1 MGFLGAA
8 GRTLE
13 KGEGG
18 FLEEIQVQEAGMPN
32 VLQETATTESAQPT
46 SGRVAGG
53 GDAATQNAHGAT
65 EADLAAH
72 IQQQQALHQAIL
84 LQHQQQQQQALKGAK
99 PGDKGVPVSAAQM
112 PQVLLAPQQ
121 LTPVQLQQILQQQV
135 LSPQQLQ
142 QLMAQQTLIQQQ
154 QQLQELYAK
163 PGVNKDQQL
172 KMQQQLQEQLQLQM
186 LQQQQAMAALVAT
199 TGAGGKQPDA
209 SKQQQL
215 QQMALQQQ
223 LMLQMQQAQ
232 QQQLIFRQHGLVQT
246 QQGIVPVQLTQ
257 GLSPAELQAL
267 WTQLTA
273 GGIVHDPTKA
283 TNNIT
288 VNVAAT
294 STTAGGTAAQAA
306 TTIPTSPSVPAP
318 VMNGQAFASA
328 AGDAALLHAG
338 LVMAN
343 PHTISSSVFSPI
355 ADGRTSPGHNHPL
368 YGNRMCKWPGCEAV
382 CEDFGLFLKHL
393 NTEHAL
399 DDRSTAQARVQMQV
413 VAQLELQLAKERE
426 RLQAMMTHL
435 HMKPAEPKEPVSTIV
450 NLLPSQSST
459 AGTHPH
465 LQDSKWMLSQMERE
479 ARSRITPVMSKP
491 EPPPPLPPPSPVVT
505 HDSTP
510 HTPTTP
516 TTPVMTAPATPTA
529 VGPIRRRASEKYNLP
544 LSEEIQRNHEFY
556 KNADVRP
563 PFTYASLIRQAII
576 ESPEKQLTLNEIYNW
591 FTRTFA
597 YFRRNAATWKNAVRH
612 NLSLHKCFV
621 RVENVKGA
629 VWTVDEIEFQ
639 KRRQQKMSGE
649 PKSGDTDKLMPEGWS
664 LPLAGRGFGR
674 RGMGVVPD
682 HNLYAANINANLQ
695 VGAAFLYEA
704 TLAENNLPLLSSA
717 ATGLA
722 GPPTLLPDRDG
733 SEHVPS
739 EEESPHMSPSDVQVK
754 VEQVQVKLEPQE
766 GAPRQGTN
774 GDTRAEEV
782 ESPK

>member
-1 MGFLGAA
+1 MS
-8 GRTLE
+8 
-13 KGEGG
+13 
-18 FLEEIQVQEAGMPN
+18 QEAGMPN

-257 GLSPAELQAL
+257 
-267 WTQLTA
+267 
-273 GGIVHDPTKA
+273 
-283 TNNIT
+283 
-288 VNVAAT
+288 AT

-343 PHTISSSVFSPI
+343 PHTISSPI

-465 LQDSKWMLSQMERE
+465 LQ
-479 ARSRITPVMSKP
+479 ITPVMSKP

-674 RGMGVVPD
+674 SRGMGVVPD

>member
-1 MGFLGAA
+1 MS
-8 GRTLE
+8 
-13 KGEGG
+13 
-18 FLEEIQVQEAGMPN
+18 QEAGMPN
-32 VLQETATTESAQPT
+32 VLQETATSESAQPT

-72 IQQQQALHQAIL
+72 LQQQQALHQAIL
-84 LQHQQQQQQALKGAK
+84 LQHQQQQQALKGAK

-142 QLMAQQTLIQQQ
+142 QLMAQQTLIQQ

-223 LMLQMQQAQ
+223 LFLQMQQAQ

-246 QQGIVPVQLTQ
+246 QQGVVPVQLTQ
-257 GLSPAELQAL
+257 GLSPAEIQAL
-267 WTQLTA
+267 WTQLT
-273 GGIVHDPTKA
+273 GGATGIIHDPTKA

-294 STTAGGTAAQAA
+294 STTAGGTAAAA
-306 TTIPTSPSVPAP
+306 TTIPTSPSVPAAP

-343 PHTISSSVFSPI
+343 PHTISSPI

-435 HMKPAEPKEPVSTIV
+435 HMKPAEPKEPVSTI
-450 NLLPSQSST
+450 
-459 AGTHPH
+459 
-465 LQDSKWMLSQMERE
+465 DSKWMLSQMERE

-674 RGMGVVPD
+674 RGMSGVVPD

-739 EEESPHMSPSDVQVK
+739 EEDSPHMSPTDVQVK
-754 VEQVQVKLEPQE
+754 VEPVQVKMEPEE
-766 GAPRQGTN
+766 GAQRPGAN
-774 GDTRAEEV
+774 GDNRAEEV

>member
-1 MGFLGAA
+1 
-8 GRTLE
+8 
-13 KGEGG
+13 
-18 FLEEIQVQEAGMPN
+18 MPN
-32 VLQETATTESAQPT
+32 VLQETVTSESAQPT

-84 LQHQQQQQQALKGAK
+84 LQHQQQQQQQALKGAK
-99 PGDKGVPVSAAQM
+99 QGDKGVPVSAAQM

-154 QQLQELYAK
+154 HQLQELYTK

-172 KMQQQLQEQLQLQM
+172 KMQQQLQEQLGLQM

-199 TGAGGKQPDA
+199 TGGKQPDA

-257 GLSPAELQAL
+257 GLSPAELQAI

-294 STTAGGTAAQAA
+294 STTAGGTPA
-306 TTIPTSPSVPAP
+306 TTIPPSPSVPAAP

-338 LVMAN
+338 LVMDN
-343 PHTISSSVFSPI
+343 PHTISSPI
-355 ADGRTSPGHNHPL
+355 ADGRNSPGHNHPL

-450 NLLPSQSST
+450 NLLPSQST
-459 AGTHPH
+459 VAGTHPH
-465 LQDSKWMLSQMERE
+465 LQ
-479 ARSRITPVMSKP
+479 ITPVMSKP
-491 EPPPPLPPPSPVVT
+491 EPPSPLPPPSPVVT

-576 ESPEKQLTLNEIYNW
+576 ESPERQLTLNEIYNW

-674 RGMGVVPD
+674 RGMGGVVPD

-695 VGAAFLYEA
+695 A

-739 EEESPHMSPSDVQVK
+739 EEESPHMSPTNVQVK

-766 GAPRQGTN
+766 GAQRQGTN
-774 GDTRAEEV
+774 GDNRAEEV

>member
-1 MGFLGAA
+1 MS
-8 GRTLE
+8 
-13 KGEGG
+13 
-18 FLEEIQVQEAGMPN
+18 QEAGMPN
-32 VLQETATTESAQPT
+32 VLQETATSESAQPT

-72 IQQQQALHQAIL
+72 LQQQQALHQAIL
-84 LQHQQQQQQALKGAK
+84 LQHQQQQQALKGAK

-223 LMLQMQQAQ
+223 LFLQMQQAQ

-246 QQGIVPVQLTQ
+246 QQGVVPVQLTQ
-257 GLSPAELQAL
+257 
-267 WTQLTA
+267 
-273 GGIVHDPTKA
+273 
-283 TNNIT
+283 
-288 VNVAAT
+288 AT
-294 STTAGGTAAQAA
+294 STTAGGTAAAA
-306 TTIPTSPSVPAP
+306 TTIPTSPSVPAAP

-343 PHTISSSVFSPI
+343 PHTISSPI

-435 HMKPAEPKEPVSTIV
+435 HMKPAEPKEPVSTI
-450 NLLPSQSST
+450 
-459 AGTHPH
+459 
-465 LQDSKWMLSQMERE
+465 
-479 ARSRITPVMSKP
+479 ITPVMSKP

-674 RGMGVVPD
+674 RGMSGVVPD

-739 EEESPHMSPSDVQVK
+739 EEDSPHMSPTDVQVK
-754 VEQVQVKLEPQE
+754 VEPVQVKMEPEE
-766 GAPRQGTN
+766 GAQRPGAN
-774 GDTRAEEV
+774 GDNRAEEV

>member
-1 MGFLGAA
+1 MS
-8 GRTLE
+8 
-13 KGEGG
+13 
-18 FLEEIQVQEAGMPN
+18 QEAGMPN
-32 VLQETATTESAQPT
+32 VLQETATSESAQPT

-84 LQHQQQQQQALKGAK
+84 LQHQQQQQQQALKGAK
-99 PGDKGVPVSAAQM
+99 QGDKGVPVSAAQM

-154 QQLQELYAK
+154 HQLQELYTK

-172 KMQQQLQEQLQLQM
+172 KMQQQLQEQLGLQM

-199 TGAGGKQPDA
+199 TGGKQPDA

-257 GLSPAELQAL
+257 GLSPAELQAI

-294 STTAGGTAAQAA
+294 STTAGGTPA
-306 TTIPTSPSVPAP
+306 TTIPTSPSVPAAP

-343 PHTISSSVFSPI
+343 PHTISSPI
-355 ADGRTSPGHNHPL
+355 ADGRNSPGHNHPL

-450 NLLPSQSST
+450 NLLPSQST
-459 AGTHPH
+459 VAGTHPH

-491 EPPPPLPPPSPVVT
+491 EPPSPLPPPSPVVT

-639 KRRQQKMSGE
+639 KRRQQKMSG
-649 PKSGDTDKLMPEGWS
+649 
-664 LPLAGRGFGR
+664 
-674 RGMGVVPD
+674 RGMGGVVPD

-695 VGAAFLYEA
+695 A

-739 EEESPHMSPSDVQVK
+739 EEESPHMSPTDVQVK

-766 GAPRQGTN
+766 GAQRQGTN
-774 GDTRAEEV
+774 GDNRAEEV

>member
-1 MGFLGAA
+1 MS
-8 GRTLE
+8 
-13 KGEGG
+13 
-18 FLEEIQVQEAGMPN
+18 QEAGMPN

-154 QQLQELYAK
+154 QLQELYAK

-257 GLSPAELQAL
+257 
-267 WTQLTA
+267 
-273 GGIVHDPTKA
+273 
-283 TNNIT
+283 
-288 VNVAAT
+288 AT

-343 PHTISSSVFSPI
+343 PHTISSPI

-435 HMKPAEPKEPVSTIV
+435 HMKPAEPKEPVSTI
-450 NLLPSQSST
+450 
-459 AGTHPH
+459 
-465 LQDSKWMLSQMERE
+465 
-479 ARSRITPVMSKP
+479 ITPVMSKP

-674 RGMGVVPD
+674 SRGMGVVPD

>member
-1 MGFLGAA
+1 MS
-8 GRTLE
+8 
-13 KGEGG
+13 
-18 FLEEIQVQEAGMPN
+18 QEAGMPN

-257 GLSPAELQAL
+257 
-267 WTQLTA
+267 
-273 GGIVHDPTKA
+273 
-283 TNNIT
+283 
-288 VNVAAT
+288 AT

-343 PHTISSSVFSPI
+343 PHTISSPI

-465 LQDSKWMLSQMERE
+465 LQ
-479 ARSRITPVMSKP
+479 ITPVMSKP

-695 VGAAFLYEA
+695 A

>member
-257 GLSPAELQAL
+257 
-267 WTQLTA
+267 
-273 GGIVHDPTKA
+273 
-283 TNNIT
+283 
-288 VNVAAT
+288 AT

-343 PHTISSSVFSPI
+343 PHTISSPI

-435 HMKPAEPKEPVSTIV
+435 HMKPAEPKEPVSTI
-450 NLLPSQSST
+450 
-459 AGTHPH
+459 
-465 LQDSKWMLSQMERE
+465 DSKWMLSQMERE

-695 VGAAFLYEA
+695 A

>member
-1 MGFLGAA
+1 MS
-8 GRTLE
+8 
-13 KGEGG
+13 
-18 FLEEIQVQEAGMPN
+18 QEAGMPN
-32 VLQETATTESAQPT
+32 VLQETATSESAQPT

-72 IQQQQALHQAIL
+72 LQQQQALHQAIL
-84 LQHQQQQQQALKGAK
+84 LQHQQQQQALKGAK

-223 LMLQMQQAQ
+223 LFLQMQQAQ

-246 QQGIVPVQLTQ
+246 QQGVVPVQLTQ
-257 GLSPAELQAL
+257 GLSPAEIQAL
-267 WTQLTA
+267 WTQLT
-273 GGIVHDPTKA
+273 GGATGIIHDPTKA

-294 STTAGGTAAQAA
+294 STTAGGTAAAA
-306 TTIPTSPSVPAP
+306 TTIPTSPSVPAAP

-343 PHTISSSVFSPI
+343 PHTISSPI

-435 HMKPAEPKEPVSTIV
+435 HMKPAEPKEP
-450 NLLPSQSST
+450 
-459 AGTHPH
+459 
-465 LQDSKWMLSQMERE
+465 
-479 ARSRITPVMSKP
+479 ITPVMSKP

-674 RGMGVVPD
+674 RGMSGVVPD

-739 EEESPHMSPSDVQVK
+739 EEDSPHMSPTDVQVK
-754 VEQVQVKLEPQE
+754 VEPVQVKMEPEE
-766 GAPRQGTN
+766 GAQRPGAN
-774 GDTRAEEV
+774 GDNRAEEV

>member
-1 MGFLGAA
+1 MS
-8 GRTLE
+8 
-13 KGEGG
+13 
-18 FLEEIQVQEAGMPN
+18 QEAGMPN
-32 VLQETATTESAQPT
+32 VLQETATSESAQPT

-72 IQQQQALHQAIL
+72 LQQQQALHQAIL
-84 LQHQQQQQQALKGAK
+84 LQHQQQQQALKGAK

-223 LMLQMQQAQ
+223 LFLQMQQAQ

-246 QQGIVPVQLTQ
+246 QQGVVPVQLTQ
-257 GLSPAELQAL
+257 GLSPAEIQAL
-267 WTQLTA
+267 WTQLTGGAA
-273 GGIVHDPTKA
+273 GIIHDPTKA

-294 STTAGGTAAQAA
+294 STTAGGTAAAAAA
-306 TTIPTSPSVPAP
+306 TTIPTSPSIPAAP

-343 PHTISSSVFSPI
+343 PHTISSPI

-450 NLLPSQSST
+450 NLLPSQSTT

-597 YFRRNAATWKNAVRH
+597 YFRRNAATWKNAVRY
-612 NLSLHKCFV
+612 NLSVHSCFQ
-621 RVENVKGA
+621 RLEDSFGSY
-629 VWTVDEIEFQ
+629 WTVDDEEFK
-639 KRRQQKMSGE
+639 KRHHVKR
-649 PKSGDTDKLMPEGWS
+649 
-664 LPLAGRGFGR
+664 GRPR
-674 RGMGVVPD
+674 KYPPDYEHDRGMGGVVPD

-695 VGAAFLYEA
+695 A

-739 EEESPHMSPSDVQVK
+739 EEDSPHMSPTDVQVK
-754 VEQVQVKLEPQE
+754 VEPVQVKMEPEE
-766 GAPRQGTN
+766 GAQRPGAN
-774 GDTRAEEV
+774 GDNRAEEV

>member
-1 MGFLGAA
+1 MS
-8 GRTLE
+8 
-13 KGEGG
+13 
-18 FLEEIQVQEAGMPN
+18 QEAGMPN

-257 GLSPAELQAL
+257 
-267 WTQLTA
+267 
-273 GGIVHDPTKA
+273 
-283 TNNIT
+283 
-288 VNVAAT
+288 AT

-435 HMKPAEPKEPVSTIV
+435 HMKPAEPKEPVSTI
-450 NLLPSQSST
+450 
-459 AGTHPH
+459 
-465 LQDSKWMLSQMERE
+465 DSKWMLSQMERE

-674 RGMGVVPD
+674 SRGMGVVPD

>member
-1 MGFLGAA
+1 MS
-8 GRTLE
+8 
-13 KGEGG
+13 
-18 FLEEIQVQEAGMPN
+18 QEAGMPN
-32 VLQETATTESAQPT
+32 VLQETATSESAQPT

-72 IQQQQALHQAIL
+72 LQQQQALHQAIL
-84 LQHQQQQQQALKGAK
+84 LQHQQQQQALKGAK

-223 LMLQMQQAQ
+223 LFLQMQQAQ

-246 QQGIVPVQLTQ
+246 QQGVVPVQLTQ
-257 GLSPAELQAL
+257 GLSPAEIQAL
-267 WTQLTA
+267 WTQLT
-273 GGIVHDPTKA
+273 GGATGIIHDPTKA

-294 STTAGGTAAQAA
+294 STTAGGTAAAA
-306 TTIPTSPSVPAP
+306 TTIPTSPSVPAAP

-343 PHTISSSVFSPI
+343 PHTISSPI

-435 HMKPAEPKEPVSTIV
+435 HMKPAEPKEP
-450 NLLPSQSST
+450 
-459 AGTHPH
+459 
-465 LQDSKWMLSQMERE
+465 
-479 ARSRITPVMSKP
+479 ITPVMSKP

-597 YFRRNAATWKNAVRH
+597 YFRRNAATWKNAVRY
-612 NLSLHKCFV
+612 NLSVHSCFQ
-621 RVENVKGA
+621 RLEDSFGSY
-629 VWTVDEIEFQ
+629 WTVDDEEFK
-639 KRRQQKMSGE
+639 KRHHVKRGRPRKYPPDYEHDE

-674 RGMGVVPD
+674 RGMSGVVPD

-739 EEESPHMSPSDVQVK
+739 EEDSPHMSPTDVQVK
-754 VEQVQVKLEPQE
+754 VEPVQVKMEPEE
-766 GAPRQGTN
+766 GAQRPGAN
-774 GDTRAEEV
+774 GDNRAEEV

>member
-1 MGFLGAA
+1 MS
-8 GRTLE
+8 
-13 KGEGG
+13 
-18 FLEEIQVQEAGMPN
+18 QEAGMPN

-257 GLSPAELQAL
+257 
-267 WTQLTA
+267 
-273 GGIVHDPTKA
+273 
-283 TNNIT
+283 
-288 VNVAAT
+288 AT

-343 PHTISSSVFSPI
+343 PHTISSPI

-435 HMKPAEPKEPVSTIV
+435 HMKPAEPKEPVSTI
-450 NLLPSQSST
+450 
-459 AGTHPH
+459 
-465 LQDSKWMLSQMERE
+465 
-479 ARSRITPVMSKP
+479 ITPVMSKP

-674 RGMGVVPD
+674 SRGMGVVPD

>member
-1 MGFLGAA
+1 MS
-8 GRTLE
+8 
-13 KGEGG
+13 
-18 FLEEIQVQEAGMPN
+18 QEAGMPN
-32 VLQETATTESAQPT
+32 VLQETVTSESAQPT

-84 LQHQQQQQQALKGAK
+84 LQHQQQQQQQALKGAK
-99 PGDKGVPVSAAQM
+99 QGDKGVPVSAAQM

-154 QQLQELYAK
+154 HQLQELYTK

-172 KMQQQLQEQLQLQM
+172 KMQQQLQEQLGLQM

-199 TGAGGKQPDA
+199 TGGKQPDA

-257 GLSPAELQAL
+257 GLSPAELQAI

-294 STTAGGTAAQAA
+294 STTAGGTPA
-306 TTIPTSPSVPAP
+306 TTIPPSPSVPAAP

-343 PHTISSSVFSPI
+343 PHTISSPI
-355 ADGRTSPGHNHPL
+355 ADGRNSPGHNHPL

-435 HMKPAEPKEPVSTIV
+435 HMKPAEPKEPVSTI
-450 NLLPSQSST
+450 
-459 AGTHPH
+459 
-465 LQDSKWMLSQMERE
+465 DSKWMLSQMERE

-491 EPPPPLPPPSPVVT
+491 EPPSPLPPPSPVVT

-576 ESPEKQLTLNEIYNW
+576 ESPERQLTLNEIYNW

-674 RGMGVVPD
+674 RGMGGVVPD

-695 VGAAFLYEA
+695 A

-739 EEESPHMSPSDVQVK
+739 EEESPHMSPTNVQVK

-766 GAPRQGTN
+766 GAQRQGTN
-774 GDTRAEEV
+774 GDNRAEEV

>member
-1 MGFLGAA
+1 MS
-8 GRTLE
+8 
-13 KGEGG
+13 
-18 FLEEIQVQEAGMPN
+18 QEAGMPN
-32 VLQETATTESAQPT
+32 VLQETATSESAQPT

-72 IQQQQALHQAIL
+72 LQQQQALHQAIL
-84 LQHQQQQQQALKGAK
+84 LQHQQQQQALKGAK

-223 LMLQMQQAQ
+223 LFLQMQQAQ

-246 QQGIVPVQLTQ
+246 QQGVVPVQLTQ
-257 GLSPAELQAL
+257 GLSPAEIQAL
-267 WTQLTA
+267 WTQLT
-273 GGIVHDPTKA
+273 GGATGIIHDPTKA

-294 STTAGGTAAQAA
+294 STTAGGTAAAA
-306 TTIPTSPSVPAP
+306 TTIPTSPSVPAAP

-343 PHTISSSVFSPI
+343 PHTISSPI

-450 NLLPSQSST
+450 NLLPSQSTT

-597 YFRRNAATWKNAVRH
+597 YFRRNAATWKNAVRY
-612 NLSLHKCFV
+612 NLSVHSCFQ
-621 RVENVKGA
+621 RLEDSFGSY
-629 VWTVDEIEFQ
+629 WTVDDEEFK
-639 KRRQQKMSGE
+639 KRHHVKR
-649 PKSGDTDKLMPEGWS
+649 
-664 LPLAGRGFGR
+664 GRPR
-674 RGMGVVPD
+674 KYPPDYEHDRGMSGVVPD

-739 EEESPHMSPSDVQVK
+739 EEDSPHMSPTDVQVK
-754 VEQVQVKLEPQE
+754 VEPVQVKMEPEE
-766 GAPRQGTN
+766 GAQRPGAN
-774 GDTRAEEV
+774 GDNRAEEV

>member
-1 MGFLGAA
+1 MS
-8 GRTLE
+8 
-13 KGEGG
+13 
-18 FLEEIQVQEAGMPN
+18 QEAGMPN
-32 VLQETATTESAQPT
+32 VLQETATSESAQPT

-84 LQHQQQQQQALKGAK
+84 LQHQQQQQQQALKGAK
-99 PGDKGVPVSAAQM
+99 QGDKGVPVSAAQM

-154 QQLQELYAK
+154 HQLQELYTK

-172 KMQQQLQEQLQLQM
+172 KMQQQLQEQLGLQM

-199 TGAGGKQPDA
+199 TGGKQPDA

-257 GLSPAELQAL
+257 GLSPAELQAI

-294 STTAGGTAAQAA
+294 STTAGGTPA
-306 TTIPTSPSVPAP
+306 TTIPTSPSVPAAP

-343 PHTISSSVFSPI
+343 PHTISSPI
-355 ADGRTSPGHNHPL
+355 ADGRNSPGHNHPL

-435 HMKPAEPKEPVSTIV
+435 HMKPAEPKEP
-450 NLLPSQSST
+450 
-459 AGTHPH
+459 
-465 LQDSKWMLSQMERE
+465 DSKWMLSQMERE

-491 EPPPPLPPPSPVVT
+491 EPPSPLPPPSPVVT

-597 YFRRNAATWKNAVRH
+597 YFRRNAATWKNAVRY
-612 NLSLHKCFV
+612 NLSVHSCFQ
-621 RVENVKGA
+621 RLEDSFGSY
-629 VWTVDEIEFQ
+629 WTVDDEEFK
-639 KRRQQKMSGE
+639 KRHHVKRGRPRKYPPDYEHDE

-674 RGMGVVPD
+674 RGMGGVVPD

-739 EEESPHMSPSDVQVK
+739 EEESPHMSPTDVQVK

-766 GAPRQGTN
+766 GAQRQGTN
-774 GDTRAEEV
+774 GDNRAEEV

>member
-1 MGFLGAA
+1 MS
-8 GRTLE
+8 
-13 KGEGG
+13 
-18 FLEEIQVQEAGMPN
+18 QEAGMPN
-32 VLQETATTESAQPT
+32 VLQETATSESAQPT

-84 LQHQQQQQQALKGAK
+84 LQHQQQQQQQALKGAK
-99 PGDKGVPVSAAQM
+99 QGDKGVPVSAAQM

-154 QQLQELYAK
+154 HQLQELYTK

-172 KMQQQLQEQLQLQM
+172 KMQQQLQEQLGLQM

-199 TGAGGKQPDA
+199 TGGKQPDA

-257 GLSPAELQAL
+257 GLSPAELQAI

-294 STTAGGTAAQAA
+294 STTAGGTPA
-306 TTIPTSPSVPAP
+306 TTIPTSPSVPAAP

-343 PHTISSSVFSPI
+343 PHTISSPI
-355 ADGRTSPGHNHPL
+355 ADGRNSPGHNHPL

-450 NLLPSQSST
+450 NLLPSQST
-459 AGTHPH
+459 VAGTHPH

-491 EPPPPLPPPSPVVT
+491 EPPSPLPPPSPVVT

-639 KRRQQKMSGE
+639 KRRQQKMSG
-649 PKSGDTDKLMPEGWS
+649 
-664 LPLAGRGFGR
+664 
-674 RGMGVVPD
+674 RGMGGVVPD

-739 EEESPHMSPSDVQVK
+739 EEESPHMSPTDVQVK

-766 GAPRQGTN
+766 GAQRQGTN
-774 GDTRAEEV
+774 GDNRAEEV

>member
-1 MGFLGAA
+1 MS
-8 GRTLE
+8 
-13 KGEGG
+13 
-18 FLEEIQVQEAGMPN
+18 QEAGMPN
-32 VLQETATTESAQPT
+32 VLQETATSESAQPT

-72 IQQQQALHQAIL
+72 LQQQQALHQAIL
-84 LQHQQQQQQALKGAK
+84 LQHQQQQQALKGAK

-223 LMLQMQQAQ
+223 LFLQMQQAQ

-246 QQGIVPVQLTQ
+246 QQGVVPVQLTQ
-257 GLSPAELQAL
+257 
-267 WTQLTA
+267 
-273 GGIVHDPTKA
+273 
-283 TNNIT
+283 
-288 VNVAAT
+288 AT
-294 STTAGGTAAQAA
+294 STTAGGTAAAA
-306 TTIPTSPSVPAP
+306 TTIPTSPSVPAAP

-343 PHTISSSVFSPI
+343 PHTISSPI

-435 HMKPAEPKEPVSTIV
+435 HMKPAEPKEPVSTI
-450 NLLPSQSST
+450 
-459 AGTHPH
+459 
-465 LQDSKWMLSQMERE
+465 
-479 ARSRITPVMSKP
+479 ITPVMSKP

-639 KRRQQKMSGE
+639 KRRQQKMSG
-649 PKSGDTDKLMPEGWS
+649 
-664 LPLAGRGFGR
+664 
-674 RGMGVVPD
+674 RGMSGVVPD

-695 VGAAFLYEA
+695 A

-739 EEESPHMSPSDVQVK
+739 EEDSPHMSPTDVQVK
-754 VEQVQVKLEPQE
+754 VEPVQVKMEPEE
-766 GAPRQGTN
+766 GAQRPGAN
-774 GDTRAEEV
+774 GDNRAEEV

>member
-1 MGFLGAA
+1 MS
-8 GRTLE
+8 
-13 KGEGG
+13 
-18 FLEEIQVQEAGMPN
+18 QEAGMPN
-32 VLQETATTESAQPT
+32 VLQETATSESAQPT

-72 IQQQQALHQAIL
+72 LQQQQALHQAIL
-84 LQHQQQQQQALKGAK
+84 LQHQQQQQALKGAK

-223 LMLQMQQAQ
+223 LFLQMQQAQ

-246 QQGIVPVQLTQ
+246 QQGVVPVQLTQ
-257 GLSPAELQAL
+257 GLSPAEIQAL
-267 WTQLTA
+267 WTQLT
-273 GGIVHDPTKA
+273 GGATGIIHDPTKA

-294 STTAGGTAAQAA
+294 STTAGGTAAAA
-306 TTIPTSPSVPAP
+306 TTIPTSPSVPAAP

-343 PHTISSSVFSPI
+343 PHTISSPI

-435 HMKPAEPKEPVSTIV
+435 HMKPAEPKEPVSTI
-450 NLLPSQSST
+450 
-459 AGTHPH
+459 
-465 LQDSKWMLSQMERE
+465 
-479 ARSRITPVMSKP
+479 ITPVMSKP

-597 YFRRNAATWKNAVRH
+597 YFRRNAATWKNAVRY
-612 NLSLHKCFV
+612 NLSVHSCFQ
-621 RVENVKGA
+621 RLEDSFGSY
-629 VWTVDEIEFQ
+629 WTVDDEEFK
-639 KRRQQKMSGE
+639 KRHHVKRGRPRKYPPDYEHDE

-674 RGMGVVPD
+674 RGMSGVVPD

-739 EEESPHMSPSDVQVK
+739 EEDSPHMSPTDVQVK
-754 VEQVQVKLEPQE
+754 VEPVQVKMEPEE
-766 GAPRQGTN
+766 GAQRPGAN
-774 GDTRAEEV
+774 GDNRAEEV

>member
-1 MGFLGAA
+1 MS
-8 GRTLE
+8 
-13 KGEGG
+13 
-18 FLEEIQVQEAGMPN
+18 QEAGMPN

-257 GLSPAELQAL
+257 
-267 WTQLTA
+267 
-273 GGIVHDPTKA
+273 
-283 TNNIT
+283 
-288 VNVAAT
+288 AT

-343 PHTISSSVFSPI
+343 PHTISSPI

-435 HMKPAEPKEPVSTIV
+435 HMKPAEPKEPVSTI
-450 NLLPSQSST
+450 
-459 AGTHPH
+459 
-465 LQDSKWMLSQMERE
+465 
-479 ARSRITPVMSKP
+479 ITPVMSKP

-674 RGMGVVPD
+674 SRGMGVVPD

-695 VGAAFLYEA
+695 A

>member
-1 MGFLGAA
+1 MS
-8 GRTLE
+8 
-13 KGEGG
+13 
-18 FLEEIQVQEAGMPN
+18 QEAGMPN
-32 VLQETATTESAQPT
+32 VLQETVTSESAQPT

-84 LQHQQQQQQALKGAK
+84 LQHQQQQQQQALKGAK
-99 PGDKGVPVSAAQM
+99 QGDKGVPVSAAQM

-154 QQLQELYAK
+154 HQLQELYTK

-172 KMQQQLQEQLQLQM
+172 KMQQQLQEQLGLQM

-199 TGAGGKQPDA
+199 TGGKQPDA

-257 GLSPAELQAL
+257 GLSPAELQAI

-294 STTAGGTAAQAA
+294 STTAGGTPA
-306 TTIPTSPSVPAP
+306 TTIPPSPSVPAAP

-343 PHTISSSVFSPI
+343 PHTISSPI
-355 ADGRTSPGHNHPL
+355 ADGRNSPGHNHPL

-435 HMKPAEPKEPVSTIV
+435 HMKPAEPKEPVSTI
-450 NLLPSQSST
+450 
-459 AGTHPH
+459 
-465 LQDSKWMLSQMERE
+465 DSKWMLSQMERE

-491 EPPPPLPPPSPVVT
+491 EPPSPLPPPSPVVT

-576 ESPEKQLTLNEIYNW
+576 ESPERQLTLNEIYNW

-597 YFRRNAATWKNAVRH
+597 YFRRNAATWKNAVRY
-612 NLSLHKCFV
+612 NLSVHSCFQ
-621 RVENVKGA
+621 RLEDSFGSY
-629 VWTVDEIEFQ
+629 WTVDDEEFK
-639 KRRQQKMSGE
+639 KRHHVKRGRPRKYPPDYEHDE

-674 RGMGVVPD
+674 RGMGGVVPD

-739 EEESPHMSPSDVQVK
+739 EEESPHMSPTNVQVK

-766 GAPRQGTN
+766 GAQRQGTN
-774 GDTRAEEV
+774 GDNRAEEV

>member
-1 MGFLGAA
+1 MS
-8 GRTLE
+8 
-13 KGEGG
+13 
-18 FLEEIQVQEAGMPN
+18 QEAGMPN
-32 VLQETATTESAQPT
+32 VLQETATSESAQPT

-72 IQQQQALHQAIL
+72 LQQQQALHQAIL
-84 LQHQQQQQQALKGAK
+84 LQHQQQQQALKGAK

-223 LMLQMQQAQ
+223 LFLQMQQAQ

-246 QQGIVPVQLTQ
+246 QQGVVPVQLTQ
-257 GLSPAELQAL
+257 GLSPAEIQAL
-267 WTQLTA
+267 WTQLT
-273 GGIVHDPTKA
+273 GGATGIIHDPTKA

-294 STTAGGTAAQAA
+294 STTAGGTAAAA
-306 TTIPTSPSVPAP
+306 TTIPTSPSVPAAP

-343 PHTISSSVFSPI
+343 PHTISSPI

-435 HMKPAEPKEPVSTIV
+435 HMKPAEPKEPVSTI
-450 NLLPSQSST
+450 
-459 AGTHPH
+459 
-465 LQDSKWMLSQMERE
+465 DSKWMLSQMERE

-674 RGMGVVPD
+674 RGMSGVVPD

-695 VGAAFLYEA
+695 A

-739 EEESPHMSPSDVQVK
+739 EEDSPHMSPTDVQVK
-754 VEQVQVKLEPQE
+754 VEPVQVKMEPEE
-766 GAPRQGTN
+766 GAQRPGAN
-774 GDTRAEEV
+774 GDNRAEEV

>member
-154 QQLQELYAK
+154 QLQELYAK

-257 GLSPAELQAL
+257 
-267 WTQLTA
+267 
-273 GGIVHDPTKA
+273 
-283 TNNIT
+283 
-288 VNVAAT
+288 AT

>member
-1 MGFLGAA
+1 MS
-8 GRTLE
+8 
-13 KGEGG
+13 
-18 FLEEIQVQEAGMPN
+18 QEAGMPN
-32 VLQETATTESAQPT
+32 VLQETATSESAQPT

-72 IQQQQALHQAIL
+72 LQQQQALHQAIL
-84 LQHQQQQQQALKGAK
+84 LQHQQQQQALKGAK

-223 LMLQMQQAQ
+223 LFLQMQQAQ

-246 QQGIVPVQLTQ
+246 QQGVVPVQLTQ
-257 GLSPAELQAL
+257 GLSPAEIQAL
-267 WTQLTA
+267 WTQLT
-273 GGIVHDPTKA
+273 GGATGIIHDPTKA

-294 STTAGGTAAQAA
+294 STTAGGTAAAA
-306 TTIPTSPSVPAP
+306 TTIPTSPSVPAAP

-343 PHTISSSVFSPI
+343 PHTISSPI

-450 NLLPSQSST
+450 NLLPSQSTT

-597 YFRRNAATWKNAVRH
+597 YFRRNAATWKNAVRY
-612 NLSLHKCFV
+612 NLSVHSCFQ
-621 RVENVKGA
+621 RLEDSFGSY
-629 VWTVDEIEFQ
+629 WTVDDEEFK
-639 KRRQQKMSGE
+639 KRHHVKR
-649 PKSGDTDKLMPEGWS
+649 
-664 LPLAGRGFGR
+664 GRPR
-674 RGMGVVPD
+674 KYPPDYEHDRGMSGVVPD

-695 VGAAFLYEA
+695 A

-739 EEESPHMSPSDVQVK
+739 EEDSPHMSPTDVQVK
-754 VEQVQVKLEPQE
+754 VEPVQVKMEPEE
-766 GAPRQGTN
+766 GAQRPGAN
-774 GDTRAEEV
+774 GDNRAEEV

>member
-1 MGFLGAA
+1 MS
-8 GRTLE
+8 
-13 KGEGG
+13 
-18 FLEEIQVQEAGMPN
+18 QEAGMPN
-32 VLQETATTESAQPT
+32 VLQETVTSESAQPT

-84 LQHQQQQQQALKGAK
+84 LQHQQQQQQQALKGAK
-99 PGDKGVPVSAAQM
+99 QGDKGVPVSAAQM

-154 QQLQELYAK
+154 HQLQELYTK

-172 KMQQQLQEQLQLQM
+172 KMQQQLQEQLGLQM

-199 TGAGGKQPDA
+199 TGGKQPDA

-257 GLSPAELQAL
+257 
-267 WTQLTA
+267 
-273 GGIVHDPTKA
+273 
-283 TNNIT
+283 
-288 VNVAAT
+288 AT
-294 STTAGGTAAQAA
+294 STTAGGTPA
-306 TTIPTSPSVPAP
+306 TTIPPSPSVPAAP

-343 PHTISSSVFSPI
+343 PHTISSPI
-355 ADGRTSPGHNHPL
+355 ADGRNSPGHNHPL

-435 HMKPAEPKEPVSTIV
+435 HMKPAEPKEP
-450 NLLPSQSST
+450 
-459 AGTHPH
+459 
-465 LQDSKWMLSQMERE
+465 
-479 ARSRITPVMSKP
+479 ITPVMSKP
-491 EPPPPLPPPSPVVT
+491 EPPSPLPPPSPVVT

-576 ESPEKQLTLNEIYNW
+576 ESPERQLTLNEIYNW

-674 RGMGVVPD
+674 RGMGGVVPD

-739 EEESPHMSPSDVQVK
+739 EEESPHMSPTNVQVK

-766 GAPRQGTN
+766 GAQRQGTN
-774 GDTRAEEV
+774 GDNRAEEV

>member
-1 MGFLGAA
+1 MS
-8 GRTLE
+8 
-13 KGEGG
+13 
-18 FLEEIQVQEAGMPN
+18 QEAGMPN
-32 VLQETATTESAQPT
+32 VLQETVTSESAQPT

-84 LQHQQQQQQALKGAK
+84 LQHQQQQQQQALKGAK
-99 PGDKGVPVSAAQM
+99 QGDKGVPVSAAQM

-154 QQLQELYAK
+154 HQLQELYTK

-172 KMQQQLQEQLQLQM
+172 KMQQQLQEQLGLQM

-199 TGAGGKQPDA
+199 TGGKQPDA

-257 GLSPAELQAL
+257 GLSPAELQAI

-294 STTAGGTAAQAA
+294 STTAGGTPA
-306 TTIPTSPSVPAP
+306 TTIPPSPSVPAAP

-343 PHTISSSVFSPI
+343 PHTISSPI
-355 ADGRTSPGHNHPL
+355 ADGRNSPGHNHPL

-435 HMKPAEPKEPVSTIV
+435 HMKPAEPKEPVSTI
-450 NLLPSQSST
+450 
-459 AGTHPH
+459 
-465 LQDSKWMLSQMERE
+465 
-479 ARSRITPVMSKP
+479 ITPVMSKP
-491 EPPPPLPPPSPVVT
+491 EPPSPLPPPSPVVT

-576 ESPEKQLTLNEIYNW
+576 ESPERQLTLNEIYNW

-597 YFRRNAATWKNAVRH
+597 YFRRNAATWKNAVRY
-612 NLSLHKCFV
+612 NLSVHSCFQ
-621 RVENVKGA
+621 RLEDSFGSY
-629 VWTVDEIEFQ
+629 WTVDDEEFK
-639 KRRQQKMSGE
+639 KRHHVKRGRPRKYPPDYEHDE

-674 RGMGVVPD
+674 RGMGGVVPD

-695 VGAAFLYEA
+695 A

-739 EEESPHMSPSDVQVK
+739 EEESPHMSPTNVQVK

-766 GAPRQGTN
+766 GAQRQGTN
-774 GDTRAEEV
+774 GDNRAEEV

>member
-1 MGFLGAA
+1 MS
-8 GRTLE
+8 
-13 KGEGG
+13 
-18 FLEEIQVQEAGMPN
+18 QEAGMPN
-32 VLQETATTESAQPT
+32 VLQETATSESAQPT

-72 IQQQQALHQAIL
+72 LQQQQALHQAIL
-84 LQHQQQQQQALKGAK
+84 LQHQQQQQALKGAK

-142 QLMAQQTLIQQQ
+142 QLMAQQTLIQQ

-223 LMLQMQQAQ
+223 LFLQMQQAQ

-246 QQGIVPVQLTQ
+246 QQGVVPVQLTQ
-257 GLSPAELQAL
+257 GLSPAEIQAL
-267 WTQLTA
+267 WTQLT
-273 GGIVHDPTKA
+273 GGATGIIHDPTKA

-294 STTAGGTAAQAA
+294 STTAGGTAAAA
-306 TTIPTSPSVPAP
+306 TTIPTSPSVPAAP

-343 PHTISSSVFSPI
+343 PHTISSPI

-450 NLLPSQSST
+450 NLLPSQSTT

-597 YFRRNAATWKNAVRH
+597 YFRRNAATWKNAVRY
-612 NLSLHKCFV
+612 NLSVHSCFQ
-621 RVENVKGA
+621 RLEDSFGSY
-629 VWTVDEIEFQ
+629 WTVDDEEFK
-639 KRRQQKMSGE
+639 KRHHVKRGRPRKYPPDYEHDE

-674 RGMGVVPD
+674 RGMSGVVPD

-739 EEESPHMSPSDVQVK
+739 EEDSPHMSPTDVQVK
-754 VEQVQVKLEPQE
+754 VEPVQVKMEPEE
-766 GAPRQGTN
+766 GAQRPGAN
-774 GDTRAEEV
+774 GDNRAEEV

>member
-1 MGFLGAA
+1 MS
-8 GRTLE
+8 
-13 KGEGG
+13 
-18 FLEEIQVQEAGMPN
+18 QEAGMPN
-32 VLQETATTESAQPT
+32 VLQETATSESAQPT

-72 IQQQQALHQAIL
+72 LQQQQALHQAIL
-84 LQHQQQQQQALKGAK
+84 LQHQQQQQALKGAK

-223 LMLQMQQAQ
+223 LFLQMQQAQ

-246 QQGIVPVQLTQ
+246 QQGVVPVQLTQ
-257 GLSPAELQAL
+257 GLSPAEIQAL
-267 WTQLTA
+267 WTQLT
-273 GGIVHDPTKA
+273 GGATGIIHDPTKA

-294 STTAGGTAAQAA
+294 STTAGGTAAAA
-306 TTIPTSPSVPAP
+306 TTIPTSPSVPAAP

-343 PHTISSSVFSPI
+343 PHTISSPI

-435 HMKPAEPKEPVSTIV
+435 HMKPAEPKEPVSTI
-450 NLLPSQSST
+450 
-459 AGTHPH
+459 
-465 LQDSKWMLSQMERE
+465 
-479 ARSRITPVMSKP
+479 ITPVMSKP

-674 RGMGVVPD
+674 RGMSGVVPD

-739 EEESPHMSPSDVQVK
+739 EEDSPHMSPTDVQVK
-754 VEQVQVKLEPQE
+754 VEPVQVKMEPEE
-766 GAPRQGTN
+766 GAQRPGAN
-774 GDTRAEEV
+774 GDNRAEEV

>member
-1 MGFLGAA
+1 MS
-8 GRTLE
+8 
-13 KGEGG
+13 
-18 FLEEIQVQEAGMPN
+18 QEAGMPN

-257 GLSPAELQAL
+257 
-267 WTQLTA
+267 
-273 GGIVHDPTKA
+273 
-283 TNNIT
+283 
-288 VNVAAT
+288 AT

-343 PHTISSSVFSPI
+343 PHTISSPI

-435 HMKPAEPKEPVSTIV
+435 HMKPAEPKEPVSTI
-450 NLLPSQSST
+450 
-459 AGTHPH
+459 
-465 LQDSKWMLSQMERE
+465 
-479 ARSRITPVMSKP
+479 ITPVMSKP

-639 KRRQQKMSGE
+639 KRRQQKMSG
-649 PKSGDTDKLMPEGWS
+649 
-664 LPLAGRGFGR
+664 

>member
-1 MGFLGAA
+1 MS
-8 GRTLE
+8 
-13 KGEGG
+13 
-18 FLEEIQVQEAGMPN
+18 QEAGMPN
-32 VLQETATTESAQPT
+32 VLQETATSESAQPT

-72 IQQQQALHQAIL
+72 LQQQQALHQAIL
-84 LQHQQQQQQALKGAK
+84 LQHQQQQQALKGAK

-223 LMLQMQQAQ
+223 LFLQMQQAQ

-246 QQGIVPVQLTQ
+246 QQGVVPVQLTQ
-257 GLSPAELQAL
+257 GLSPAEIQAL
-267 WTQLTA
+267 WTQLTGGAA
-273 GGIVHDPTKA
+273 GIIHDPTKA

-294 STTAGGTAAQAA
+294 STTAGGTAAAAAA
-306 TTIPTSPSVPAP
+306 TTIPTSPSIPAAP

-343 PHTISSSVFSPI
+343 PHTISSPI

-435 HMKPAEPKEPVSTIV
+435 HMKPAEPKEP
-450 NLLPSQSST
+450 
-459 AGTHPH
+459 
-465 LQDSKWMLSQMERE
+465 
-479 ARSRITPVMSKP
+479 ITPVMSKP

-597 YFRRNAATWKNAVRH
+597 YFRRNAATWKNAVRY
-612 NLSLHKCFV
+612 NLSVHSCFQ
-621 RVENVKGA
+621 RLEDSFGSY
-629 VWTVDEIEFQ
+629 WTVDDEEFK
-639 KRRQQKMSGE
+639 KRHHVKRGRPRKYPPDYEHDE

-674 RGMGVVPD
+674 RGMGGVVPD

-739 EEESPHMSPSDVQVK
+739 EEDSPHMSPTDVQVK
-754 VEQVQVKLEPQE
+754 VEPVQVKMEPEE
-766 GAPRQGTN
+766 GAQRPGAN
-774 GDTRAEEV
+774 GDNRAEEV

>member
-1 MGFLGAA
+1 MS
-8 GRTLE
+8 
-13 KGEGG
+13 
-18 FLEEIQVQEAGMPN
+18 QEAGMPN
-32 VLQETATTESAQPT
+32 VLQETATSESAQPT

-72 IQQQQALHQAIL
+72 LQQQQALHQAIL
-84 LQHQQQQQQALKGAK
+84 LQHQQQQQALKGAK

-223 LMLQMQQAQ
+223 LFLQMQQAQ

-246 QQGIVPVQLTQ
+246 QQGVVPVQLTQ
-257 GLSPAELQAL
+257 GLSPAEIQAL
-267 WTQLTA
+267 WTQLT
-273 GGIVHDPTKA
+273 GGATGIIHDPTKA

-294 STTAGGTAAQAA
+294 STTAGGTAAAA
-306 TTIPTSPSVPAP
+306 TTIPTSPSVPAAP

-343 PHTISSSVFSPI
+343 PHTISSPI

-435 HMKPAEPKEPVSTIV
+435 HMKPAEPKEPVSTI
-450 NLLPSQSST
+450 
-459 AGTHPH
+459 
-465 LQDSKWMLSQMERE
+465 
-479 ARSRITPVMSKP
+479 ITPVMSKP

-674 RGMGVVPD
+674 RGMSGVVPD

-695 VGAAFLYEA
+695 A

-739 EEESPHMSPSDVQVK
+739 EEDSPHMSPTDVQVK
-754 VEQVQVKLEPQE
+754 VEPVQVKMEPEE
-766 GAPRQGTN
+766 GAQRPGAN
-774 GDTRAEEV
+774 GDNRAEEV

>member
-435 HMKPAEPKEPVSTIV
+435 HMKPAEPKEPVSTI
-450 NLLPSQSST
+450 
-459 AGTHPH
+459 
-465 LQDSKWMLSQMERE
+465 DSKWMLSQMERE

-674 RGMGVVPD
+674 SRGMGVVPD

-695 VGAAFLYEA
+695 A

>member
-257 GLSPAELQAL
+257 
-267 WTQLTA
+267 
-273 GGIVHDPTKA
+273 
-283 TNNIT
+283 
-288 VNVAAT
+288 AT

-435 HMKPAEPKEPVSTIV
+435 HMKPAEPKEPVSTI
-450 NLLPSQSST
+450 
-459 AGTHPH
+459 
-465 LQDSKWMLSQMERE
+465 DSKWMLSQMERE

-674 RGMGVVPD
+674 SRGMGVVPD

-695 VGAAFLYEA
+695 A

>member
-1 MGFLGAA
+1 MS
-8 GRTLE
+8 
-13 KGEGG
+13 
-18 FLEEIQVQEAGMPN
+18 QEAGMPN
-32 VLQETATTESAQPT
+32 VLQETATSESAQPT

-72 IQQQQALHQAIL
+72 LQQQQALHQAIL
-84 LQHQQQQQQALKGAK
+84 LQHQQQQQALKGAK

-223 LMLQMQQAQ
+223 LFLQMQQAQ

-246 QQGIVPVQLTQ
+246 QQGVVPVQLTQ
-257 GLSPAELQAL
+257 GLSPAEIQAL
-267 WTQLTA
+267 WTQLT
-273 GGIVHDPTKA
+273 GGATGIIHDPTKA

-294 STTAGGTAAQAA
+294 STTAGGTAAAA
-306 TTIPTSPSVPAP
+306 TTIPTSPSVPAAP

-343 PHTISSSVFSPI
+343 PHTISSPI

-450 NLLPSQSST
+450 NLLPSQSTT

-639 KRRQQKMSGE
+639 KRRQQKMSG
-649 PKSGDTDKLMPEGWS
+649 
-664 LPLAGRGFGR
+664 
-674 RGMGVVPD
+674 RGMSGVVPD

-739 EEESPHMSPSDVQVK
+739 EEDSPHMSPTDVQVK
-754 VEQVQVKLEPQE
+754 VEPVQVKMEPEE
-766 GAPRQGTN
+766 GAQRPGAN
-774 GDTRAEEV
+774 GDNRAEEV

>member
-1 MGFLGAA
+1 MS
-8 GRTLE
+8 
-13 KGEGG
+13 
-18 FLEEIQVQEAGMPN
+18 QEAGMPN
-32 VLQETATTESAQPT
+32 VLQETATSESAQPT

-72 IQQQQALHQAIL
+72 LQQQQALHQAIL
-84 LQHQQQQQQALKGAK
+84 LQHQQQQQALKGAK

-223 LMLQMQQAQ
+223 LFLQMQQAQ

-246 QQGIVPVQLTQ
+246 QQGVVPVQLTQ
-257 GLSPAELQAL
+257 GLSPAEIQAL
-267 WTQLTA
+267 WTQLTGGAA
-273 GGIVHDPTKA
+273 GIIHDPTKA

-294 STTAGGTAAQAA
+294 STTAGGTAAAAAA
-306 TTIPTSPSVPAP
+306 TTIPTSPSIPAAP

-343 PHTISSSVFSPI
+343 PHTISSPI

-450 NLLPSQSST
+450 NLLPSQSTT

-674 RGMGVVPD
+674 RGMGGVVPD

-739 EEESPHMSPSDVQVK
+739 EEDSPHMSPTDVQVK
-754 VEQVQVKLEPQE
+754 VEPVQVKMEPEE
-766 GAPRQGTN
+766 GAQRPGAN
-774 GDTRAEEV
+774 GDNRAEEV

>member
-1 MGFLGAA
+1 MS
-8 GRTLE
+8 
-13 KGEGG
+13 
-18 FLEEIQVQEAGMPN
+18 QEAGMPN
-32 VLQETATTESAQPT
+32 VLQETATSESAQPT

-72 IQQQQALHQAIL
+72 LQQQQALHQAIL
-84 LQHQQQQQQALKGAK
+84 LQHQQQQQALKGAK

-142 QLMAQQTLIQQQ
+142 QLMAQQTLIQQ

-223 LMLQMQQAQ
+223 LFLQMQQAQ

-246 QQGIVPVQLTQ
+246 QQGVVPVQLTQ
-257 GLSPAELQAL
+257 
-267 WTQLTA
+267 
-273 GGIVHDPTKA
+273 
-283 TNNIT
+283 
-288 VNVAAT
+288 AT
-294 STTAGGTAAQAA
+294 STTAGGTAAAA
-306 TTIPTSPSVPAP
+306 TTIPTSPSVPAAP

-343 PHTISSSVFSPI
+343 PHTISSPI

-450 NLLPSQSST
+450 NLLPSQSTT

-674 RGMGVVPD
+674 RGMSGVVPD

-739 EEESPHMSPSDVQVK
+739 EEDSPHMSPTDVQVK
-754 VEQVQVKLEPQE
+754 VEPVQVKMEPEE
-766 GAPRQGTN
+766 GAQRPGAN
-774 GDTRAEEV
+774 GDNRAEEV

>member
-343 PHTISSSVFSPI
+343 PHTISSPI

-435 HMKPAEPKEPVSTIV
+435 HMKPAEPKEPVSTI
-450 NLLPSQSST
+450 
-459 AGTHPH
+459 
-465 LQDSKWMLSQMERE
+465 
-479 ARSRITPVMSKP
+479 ITPVMSKP

-674 RGMGVVPD
+674 SRGMGVVPD

>member
-1 MGFLGAA
+1 MS
-8 GRTLE
+8 
-13 KGEGG
+13 
-18 FLEEIQVQEAGMPN
+18 QEAGMPN
-32 VLQETATTESAQPT
+32 VLQETATSESAQPT

-72 IQQQQALHQAIL
+72 LQQQQALHQAIL
-84 LQHQQQQQQALKGAK
+84 LQHQQQQQALKGAK

-223 LMLQMQQAQ
+223 LFLQMQQAQ

-246 QQGIVPVQLTQ
+246 QQGVVPVQLTQ
-257 GLSPAELQAL
+257 GLSPAEIQAL
-267 WTQLTA
+267 WTQLT
-273 GGIVHDPTKA
+273 GGATGIIHDPTKA

-294 STTAGGTAAQAA
+294 STTAGGTAAAA
-306 TTIPTSPSVPAP
+306 TTIPTSPSVPAAP

-343 PHTISSSVFSPI
+343 PHTISSPI

-450 NLLPSQSST
+450 NLLPSQSTT

-674 RGMGVVPD
+674 RGMSGVVPD

-739 EEESPHMSPSDVQVK
+739 EEDSPHMSPTDVQVK
-754 VEQVQVKLEPQE
+754 VEPVQVKMEPEE
-766 GAPRQGTN
+766 GAQRPGAN
-774 GDTRAEEV
+774 GDNRAEEV

>member
-1 MGFLGAA
+1 MS
-8 GRTLE
+8 
-13 KGEGG
+13 
-18 FLEEIQVQEAGMPN
+18 QEAGMPN
-32 VLQETATTESAQPT
+32 VLQETATSESAQPT

-84 LQHQQQQQQALKGAK
+84 LQHQQQQQQQALKGAK
-99 PGDKGVPVSAAQM
+99 QGDKGVPVSAAQM

-154 QQLQELYAK
+154 HQLQELYTK

-172 KMQQQLQEQLQLQM
+172 KMQQQLQEQLGLQM

-199 TGAGGKQPDA
+199 TGGKQPDA

-257 GLSPAELQAL
+257 GLSPAELQAI

-294 STTAGGTAAQAA
+294 STTAGGTPA
-306 TTIPTSPSVPAP
+306 TTIPTSPSVPAAP

-343 PHTISSSVFSPI
+343 PHTISSPI
-355 ADGRTSPGHNHPL
+355 ADGRNSPGHNHPL

-450 NLLPSQSST
+450 NLLPSQST
-459 AGTHPH
+459 VAGTHPH

-491 EPPPPLPPPSPVVT
+491 EPPSPLPPPSPVVT

-674 RGMGVVPD
+674 RGMGGVVPD

-739 EEESPHMSPSDVQVK
+739 EEESPHMSPTDVQVK

-766 GAPRQGTN
+766 GAQRQGTN
-774 GDTRAEEV
+774 GDNRAEEV